1 MSSQEKPEVAFIL
14 SLIGGILMLIGG
26 LVSSMWFM
34 FGGFGGMMDGF
45 RGIMGGWQ
53 AMMGSLGISFVFI
66 SGLSLVGLVAG
77 ILVIIGAV
85 MLNARPAD
93 HTTWGTLILVFSLIS
108 FLGMGG
114 FFLGAIL
121 GIVGGALALAWQPI
135 SKA

>member
-14 SLIGGILMLIGG
+14 SLIGGILLLIGG

-45 RGIMGGWQ
+45 GGMMGGWQ
-53 AMMGSLGISFVFI
+53 GMIGSLGVSFFFM

-77 ILVIIGAV
+77 ILVIIGAL
-85 MLNARPAD
+85 MLDARPAE
-93 HTTWGTLILVFSLIS
+93 HTTWGTIILVFSLIS

-121 GIVGGALALAWQPI
+121 GIVGGALALAWRPI
-135 SKA
+135 SKT

>member
-1 MSSQEKPEVAFIL
+1 MTSQEKPEAAFIL

-26 LVSSMWFM
+26 LVSSIWFM
-34 FGGFGGMMDGF
+34 YGGFSGMMDGFGGMM
-45 RGIMGGWQ
+45 GGWQ
-53 AMMGSLGISFVFI
+53 GMMGSLGVSLVFM

-85 MLNARPAD
+85 ILDARPAE
-93 HTTWGTLILVFSLIS
+93 HTTWGTIILVFSLIS